1 MGRLK
6 REALAA
12 PEDKDLVFLTRY
24 GRRYVDPD
32 SGSGSAV
39 GRAMV
44 VLRRKATQAGLAF
57 AKHFHFHMTRATF
70 GTSLTSLLLSQ
81 EGATEKA
88 VLDLVSTLM
97 LHKDV
102 STTLK
107 YIKFVT
113 QARMK
118 AKVANEFSEAYLGL
132 STRLGG

>member
-1 MGRLK
+1 
-6 REALAA
+6 
-12 PEDKDLVFLTRY
+12 
-24 GRRYVDPD
+24 
-32 SGSGSAV
+32 
-39 GRAMV
+39 
-44 VLRRKATQAGLAF
+44 
-57 AKHFHFHMTRATF
+57 
-70 GTSLTSLLLSQ
+70 
-81 EGATEKA
+81 